1 VLVYGYGTNKQA
13 FRERANLRLITM
25 HSAELKLTVE
35 VQPGTKLILLDPM
48 SEEE

>member
-1 VLVYGYGTNKQA
+1 VLVYGYGTNKQS

-35 VQPGTKLILLDPM
+35 VQPERSLSCWIQ
-48 SEEE
+48 